1 MKKHFSRIAAL
12 CLSLAMLTSLLC
24 VQASAA
30 SSVELY
36 NPNGDANLVIADVT
50 NQRTVTYTYGPEVS
64 EPMDA
69 YELPVGATLS
79 LTVGN
84 TNDLSCF
91 MTPYTLTGDIVA
103 PLIDGKNISLPGG
116 TLGTSATF
124 EVTTAG
130 VYRTIVQGDGY
141 PYFEFILIVT
151 GDGASSGATT
161 PAAAP
166 SFTDVAATSPF
177 YAAIQWAVDQG
188 ITKGTSN
195 TTFSPS
201 NLCTNNHILTFLW
214 RANGSPAA
222 TVANPFDNIDTSGD
236 FGKAALWAYEQGL
249 VSGTS
254 FPGTVNCTRAQTMLY
269 FWKQAGSPAT
279 AVSDKFTDVPADAEY
294 AQAVAWAVAQGITNG
309 TSGTT
314 FSPDATCTRGQIV
327 TFLYRAL
334 AV

>member
-1 MKKHFSRIAAL
+1 MKKLASLFLALSL
-12 CLSLAMLTSLLC
+12 CLGLTVPAL
-24 VQASAA
+24 AA
-30 SSVELY
+30 STYSTYSYTNDEGRQVATFQAAYATATQLKFLDDEGTASLEDVLLITVKPGSSVSVRS
-36 NPNGDANLVIADVT
+36 DAGE
-50 NQRTVTYTYGPEVS
+50 VTYILGSGYQLDKETNAYFLQGFDTGPWTCTVEEMFDGFNYTYDLVS
-64 EPMDA
+64 GGYSNGKPVYIALGSKADA
-69 YELPVGATLS
+69 S
-79 LTVGN
+79 
-84 TNDLSCF
+84 
-91 MTPYTLTGDIVA
+91 
-103 PLIDGKNISLPGG
+103 
-116 TLGTSATF
+116 TS
-124 EVTTAG
+124 
-130 VYRTIVQGDGY
+130 
-141 PYFEFILIVT
+141 
-151 GDGASSGATT
+151 
-161 PAAAP
+161 PAATAP

-177 YAAIQWAVDQG
+177 YAAIQWAVDRG
-188 ITKGTSN
+188 ITKGTSS

-249 VSGTS
+249 ISGTS

-279 AVSDKFTDVPADAEY
+279 PVSDKFTDVPADAEY

-334 AV
+334 NA